1 MDAAME
7 PAMAN
12 DSIAIV
18 IDERSNTGAIVAA
31 ALRNAGFFIA
41 HPLQTLDPDLQAM
54 KLDPLIGTDEDD
66 YYNDPRNHTT
76 IGLNELCQT
85 AFPVWAKQTSSCSE
99 MLDTEISGIT
109 LSITTMATGVTS
121 TMKLCQSSI
130 EEVVKRAETRRDGS
144 NTREK
149 MQAVA
154 DALRL
159 TVESRG
165 TLLEDVKTLGP
176 LTQSLE
182 TMAGDVKEI
191 STQTRLLALNATIEA
206 SRAGDAGEGFGVVAA
221 EVRTLAMR
229 SAEIAQDMVQHSE
242 SIQEKIS
249 AAQMSADKAADT
261 EEALVRTSNEN
272 MSAILDYHDTTTRN
286 LHTALTELATIDQQH
301 QDSVT
306 NAIVALQ
313 FQDRVCQI
321 LNNVTT
327 SCEDALAVLGEA
339 IANDTRCIDHEPW
352 LAEMNKRFTTA
363 EERRNLHL
371 VRNEEVSSNNA
382 AAGEVAFF

>member
-7 PAMAN
+7 SAMGSDN
-12 DSIAIV
+12 IAIV
-18 IDERSNTGAIVAA
+18 IDERSSTGAIVAA
-31 ALRNAGFFIA
+31 ALRKSGFFIA
-41 HPLQTLDPDLQAM
+41 HPLQTLDPNLQAM
-54 KLDPLIGTDEDD
+54 ELNQVLDTGEDD
-66 YYNDPRNHTT
+66 YYNDPRKHTT

-99 MLDTEISGIT
+99 MLEAEISDIT
-109 LSITTMATGVTS
+109 LSITTMATGVSS

-130 EEVVKRAETRRDGS
+130 QEVVKRAESRRDGS
-144 NTREK
+144 NSREK

-165 TLLEDVKTLGP
+165 TLLDDVKTLGP

-182 TMAGDVKEI
+182 TMAGSVKEI
-191 STQTRLLALNATIEA
+191 STQTKLLALNATIEA
-206 SRAGDAGEGFGVVAA
+206 SRAGDAGEGFGVVAS

-229 SAEIAQDMVQHSE
+229 SAEIAHDMVLHSE
-242 SIQEKIS
+242 TIQEKIS
-249 AAQMSADKAADT
+249 NAQMSADQAADT

-272 MSAILDYHDTTTRN
+272 MSAILDYHDTTTHN
-286 LHTALTELATIDQQH
+286 LHAALEELAKIDQQH

-306 NAIVALQ
+306 SAIVALQ
-313 FQDRVCQI
+313 FQDRVSQI

-352 LAEMNKRFTTA
+352 LADMLKRFTTT

-371 VRNEEVSSNNA
+371 VRNEEASSDNA
-382 AAGEVAFF
+382 VAGEVAFF